1 MSVHPRGRICIL
13 SDIDFENLTLG
24 IQPNCRDHF
33 HTGKAKAFE
42 LSRHPALGKLLAFL
56 ASSATTDEDP
66 APAGCFIEVGG
77 WVEYAH
83 LRSTTKP
90 NLKVIYALGE
100 KIAARERKLFRR
112 RTDYPVAGAPARFK
126 PRREK

>member
-1 MSVHPRGRICIL
+1 MSVHHRGRICIL
-13 SDIDFENLTLG
+13 SDIDFENLALG

-66 APAGCFIEVGG
+66 APAGCFIEVDG

-83 LRSTTKP
+83 LRSSTKP

-100 KIAARERKLFRR
+100 KIAAHERKLFRR
-112 RTDYPVAGAPARFK
+112 RMYYPVAGIPAILK
-126 PRREK
+126 RRR